1 MRTRLW
7 AVTTLVLA
15 LSLVACDGGEG
26 DTTVPT
32 ADPGQTPVSVTTL
45 AD

>member
-1 MRTRLW
+1 MRARLW
-7 AVTTLVLA
+7 AVTALVLS

-32 ADPGQTPVSVTTL
+32 ADPGAPPVSVTTL